1 MKARRQR
8 LSWSM
13 LVVLSKR
20 IGNRVKGI
28 LGHSGTCWLKNRH
41 LTEASDFGGLKNSL
55 PLGSESKQ

>member
-1 MKARRQR
+1 
-8 LSWSM
+8 M